1 MSGSGAKPSA
11 AHSESL
17 VHVPG
22 PLLSVARVALAI
34 ACWALVA
41 LAVVEAWQVV
51 PRYVLDSPAAWT
63 EAVALLL
70 LKIAL
75 MLAAAV
81 GVRQE
86 THFRFAL
93 GAQAAGRGR
102 AALDAFGRLVTAAI
116 GGVLVIWG
124 ASLMI
129 ATWDVQG
136 ARRAAAHRPE
146 FPALRRRRRADRA
159 LRRRAAA
166 WWRERL
172 RWRSPS
178 CS

>member
-1 MSGSGAKPSA
+1 MSGSGAKPRA
-11 AHSESL
+11 AHSDSL

-22 PLLSVARVALAI
+22 PLLSLARAALVT
-34 ACWALVA
+34 ACCALVA

-51 PRYVLDSPAAWT
+51 ARYVLDSPAAWT

-102 AALDAFGRLVTAAI
+102 AALEAFGRLVTAAI
-116 GGVLVIWG
+116 GGVFVIWG

-129 ATWDVQG
+129 ATWELKAPG
-136 ARRAAAHRPE
+136 APLPTGLN
-146 FPALRRRRRADRA
+146 FLPFVVGGALIA
-159 LRRRAAA
+159 LFAV
-166 WWRERL
+166 ERL
-172 RWRSPS
+172 RGGGRD
-178 CS
+178 